1 MGGHLME
8 SDETVGFSMLS
19 GALVLVGMVSTVPG
33 SQWGGGLTGQ
43 CKGLWELQCSSQ
55 LKEL

>member
-8 SDETVGFSMLS
+8 SGEAVGFPMPS

-33 SQWGGGLTGQ
+33 SQWGGGLTQQ
-43 CKGLWELQCSSQ
+43 CKRLWELQCSSR
-55 LKEL
+55 LTEL